1 MTKIRF
7 QFKIVNFVKGKGTHW
22 QLCNFFLELYVR
34 AKKQKNKG
42 SITMKWQKRKY
53 NFPEGWSQKNKT
65 QICKTVWAAEK
76 MDVSV

>member
-34 AKKQKNKG
+34 AKKQKTKAVLPWSDRKG
-42 SITMKWQKRKY
+42 NITSLKDDHK
-53 NFPEGWSQKNKT
+53 KNKT